1 MFENLEALDPKKHK
15 DLRFSQAGSFRFAAA
30 VSSAPLSASEVV
42 DAAKVF
48 PVAFSPEGPL
58 LPVAMFSVKEGENA
72 FIDADGNWQ
81 AAYIPAHIR
90 RYPFILGNTDTPDS
104 FSVMFVPDAPH
115 FDGTGDVSER
125 LFMDDGEQGTT
136 LTKAMEFLTTFQA
149 EIAATEKLL
158 APLAETEVLT
168 MQRLDLT
175 NAEGKTISIDGV
187 RAIDR
192 EKLLALDDATLAGW
206 VRSGLMVVI
215 DAHLGS
221 LKNFGVLTGRQGEA
235 ASGEAAE
242 KPETA
247 EKPAEKSAEKS

>member
-15 DLRFSQAGSFRFAAA
+15 DLRFSPAGSFSFAAA

-42 DAAKVF
+42 DASRVF

-58 LPVAMFSVKEGENA
+58 LPVAVFSVKEGENA
-72 FIDADGNWQ
+72 FIDAEGEWQ
-81 AAYIPAHIR
+81 AAYVPAHIR

-104 FSVMFVPDAPH
+104 FSVMFVPGAPH
-115 FDGTGDVSER
+115 FKDSNGEA
-125 LFMDDGEQGTT
+125 LFDKKGEQGAT
-136 LTKAMEFLTTFQA
+136 LTRAVEFLTTFQA

-168 MQRLDLT
+168 MQRLDLS
-175 NAEGKTISIDGV
+175 NAAGKTTSIDGV
-187 RAIDR
+187 RAVDR

-215 DAHLGS
+215 DAHLAS
-221 LKNFGVLTGRQGEA
+221 LKNFAVLTKRQGEA
-235 ASGEAAE
+235 DAGKAAN
-242 KPETA
+242 
-247 EKPAEKSAEKS
+247 KS